1 MSYRSTGILLSAA
14 ALSLSFSTFA
24 GTPIPAQIPVA
35 SFATHSQ
42 LAMPRL
48 SPDGKYLAL
57 RIDDRAGDQHAL
69 AVYRVDDMRQ
79 AVSMLRMPKY
89 EVPVQITW
97 VSPTRL
103 IVAKGRQMGSID
115 KPYATGEII
124 ATDYNGKNQDY
135 LFGHESRGKRSDT
148 RSIDNAFGSI
158 DGLPEPANGHFYLS
172 SQGWANRNSSLY
184 DINADSGARHLIG
197 DIDINGM
204 NFMVGPDG
212 KAHYAYGTTNDYEY
226 VAYHYDGNRWGK
238 LGSDAVG
245 QSFIPIRFA
254 PDHKRIYAY
263 YNPPHGTSELIEED
277 QDGANRKVLAHDEF
291 GNIGNI
297 LWTAMPEQ
305 PFATVASTG
314 VPKAVYLD
322 PKSPSSKLHLALSQ
336 QFNGFV
342 DFIDYSEDGKKLLFS
357 VSSDR
362 DPGTYYLIDTTT
374 FKVAK
379 LFSAEEWV
387 DPSQMAERR
396 PVQFTASDGTKLEAI
411 LTLPAGRSEKNLPMV
426 LLPHGGPH
434 GVQDDW
440 YYDTDAQFL
449 ANRGYLVLQVNYRG
463 SGGRGADFKEAGYL
477 KWGTRIQ
484 QDLIDG
490 VKWAIS
496 NDYADPKRIC
506 VYGASFGGYSA
517 MMTVIRAP
525 NLFQC
530 AVGYAGV
537 YDLAMMYK
545 KGDIRQSKWG
555 RSYLSTVIGKDDAAL
570 DANSPDKLADK
581 ITVPVFLIHGED
593 DQRAPFSQAKAMRA
607 ALDAAHKPYEWLS
620 KPGEGHG
627 FYTEENNIEFYNRLQ
642 AFLEKHIGKGA

>member
-1 MSYRSTGILLSAA
+1 
-14 ALSLSFSTFA
+14 
-24 GTPIPAQIPVA
+24 
-35 SFATHSQ
+35 
-42 LAMPRL
+42 MPRL

-57 RIDDRAGDQHAL
+57 RIDDRSGDQHAL
-69 AVYRVDDMRQ
+69 AVYSVEDMQ
-79 AVSMLRMPKY
+79 HPVSMLRMPKY
-89 EVPVQITW
+89 ELPTQITW

-103 IVAKGRQMGSID
+103 IVAKGKQMGSID
-115 KPYATGEII
+115 KPYSTGEII
-124 ATDYNGKNQDY
+124 ATDYDGKNQDY
-135 LFGHESRGKRSDT
+135 LFGYESFGKRSRT
-148 RSIDNAFGSI
+148 RGKDRAFGSI
-158 DGLPEPANGHFYLS
+158 DGLPSPANGHFYLG
-172 SQGWANRNSSLY
+172 SQSWGGGDNSSLY
-184 DINADSGARHLIG
+184 DIDGTSGVRHLIG
-197 DIDINGM
+197 DINVGGM
-204 NFMVGPDG
+204 NFMVGADG
-212 KAHYAYGTTNDYEY
+212 KAHYAYGTTDDYEY
-226 VAYHYDGNRWGK
+226 VAYRRNGSSWGK
-238 LGSDAVG
+238 LAGSEIG
-245 QSFIPIRFA
+245 KSFVPIRFA
-254 PDHKRIYAY
+254 PDQKRVYAF
-263 YNPPHGTSELIEED
+263 YNPPGGTSELIEQDED
-277 QDGANRKVLAHDEF
+277 GGNRKVLAQDKF
-291 GNIGNI
+291 GSIGNV
-297 LWTAMPEQ
+297 LWTPIPEQ
-305 PFATVASTG
+305 PFAAVSSTG
-314 VPKAVYLD
+314 VPKAIYID
-322 PKSPSSKLHLALSQ
+322 ANSPSSKLHMALSQ
-336 QFNGFV
+336 KFTGFV

-379 LFSAEEWV
+379 LFSAEEWI
-387 DPSQMAERR
+387 DPTQMAERR
-396 PVQFTASDGTKLEAI
+396 PMHFTASDGTTLEAI
-411 LTLPAGRSEKNLPMV
+411 LTFPVGRNEANLPMV

-434 GVQDDW
+434 GIQDSW

-496 NDYADPKRIC
+496 ENYADSKRIC
-506 VYGASFGGYSA
+506 VFGASFGGYSA

-545 KGDIRQSKWG
+545 KGDVRQSKSG
-555 RSYLSTVIGKDDAAL
+555 RTYLATVIGKDDADL

-581 ITVPVFLIHGED
+581 ITVPVLLVHGED
-593 DQRAPFSQAKAMRA
+593 DQRAPFAQAKAMRA

-627 FYTEENNIEFYNRLQ
+627 FYSEENNVEFYNLLQ